1 MNKEILKWI
10 NKNIKC
16 KAYDLAAIKRCKGPI
31 CINPDPI
38 KTDLKIL
45 NQIKKE
51 LEEKDKLEQKQMLNS
66 REEEPMEVPVLDDV
80 EKRYLKNVIRPFKD
94 RVKSICVFRTLDF
107 EEYKQVALL
116 IKIAEDDNDRSLIF
130 PYFTSGTMY
139 KGMKLDKYYTLEEL
153 GITYEEKE

>member
-1 MNKEILKWI
+1 MNKEILEWI
-10 NKNIKC
+10 NKQIKC
-16 KAYDLAAIKRCKGPI
+16 KAYDLEAIKRCKGPI

-38 KTDLKIL
+38 KEDLKIL

-51 LEEKDKLEQKQMLNS
+51 LEEKDKLKQTM
-66 REEEPMEVPVLDDV
+66 PKPILDDA
-80 EKRYLKNVIRPFKD
+80 EKRYLKNVLRPFKD

-116 IKIAEDDNDRSLIF
+116 IKIAESDNDRSLIF

>member
-31 CINPDPI
+31 CINSGSL
-38 KTDLKIL
+38 KNDLKIL

-51 LEEKDKLEQKQMLNS
+51 LEENEIKNYAKRKCEAA
-66 REEEPMEVPVLDDV
+66 PVLDEV